1 MNRALSA
8 DRLADILAPG
18 ASVYVPGGIAV
29 PVAFL
34 ADLQNR
40 PERSRDL
47 HILTSIAPGIDI
59 PFDVDRL
66 HPSAVVSGLFMQPAL
81 REAQRAGRYRL
92 LPMSYGGF
100 VRHLQDNADFDLIV
114 FQVTPPDAAGNCSLG
129 PSVEFLPLAV
139 RQSRQVLAL
148 INPRLPRIP
157 GAAALPYDRFDYV
170 CEIDSALPEY
180 RTDTDAPTRA
190 IACHIAALVKD
201 GSTLQMGLGKVPTAL
216 AGALRNH
223 RRLRLFSGM
232 LSDGMRDLAEA
243 GALDLDFAH
252 TACVVAGSRDLYAW
266 ATGFA
271 PLRVLG
277 CEVTHDARNLLAQQ
291 RFVAVNSALEVDL
304 FGQCNLEHAEGQ
316 AVSGAGGA
324 PDFARAAR
332 LAAKG
337 SSIVALNATYK
348 RGTASRIVPC
358 LGDLSISSLSRIDVD
373 LVVTEF
379 GVADLRGA
387 SVHQRAQA
395 LIGIAAPTFRASLQE
410 AWDAFAQRL

>member
-1 MNRALSA
+1 MFYTFPAARK
-8 DRLADILAPG
+8 
-18 ASVYVPGGIAV
+18 V
-29 PVAFL
+29 PVRV
-34 ADLQNR
+34 Q
-40 PERSRDL
+40 
-47 HILTSIAPGIDI
+47 T
-59 PFDVDRL
+59 
-66 HPSAVVSGLFMQPAL
+66 
-81 REAQRAGRYRL
+81 
-92 LPMSYGGF
+92 
-100 VRHLQDNADFDLIV
+100 
-114 FQVTPPDAAGNCSLG
+114 
-129 PSVEFLPLAV
+129 
-139 RQSRQVLAL
+139 
-148 INPRLPRIP
+148 
-157 GAAALPYDRFDYV
+157 AALKAL
-170 CEIDSALPEY
+170 IDSALPEY
-180 RTDTDAPTRA
+180 RTDTDEPTRA
-190 IACHIAALVKD
+190 IARHIAALVED

-232 LSDGMRDLAEA
+232 LSDGMRELAEA

-277 CEVTHDARNLLAQQ
+277 CEVTHDARTLLAQH

-337 SSIVALNATYK
+337 SSIVALNATYQ

-358 LGDLSISSLSRIDVD
+358 LGELSISSLSRIDVD

-395 LIGIAAPTFRASLQE
+395 LIGIAAPAFRPALQE
-410 AWDAFAQRL
+410 TWDTFAQRL